1 MIGGRAG
8 EVGRLTG
15 QVAAAEAATKG
26 ASELSAGFT
35 ASAEA
40 ATKGASELSAGFTA
54 SFCNLAALL
63 AKRWALRL
71 ARITSAVCQNRYIS
85 KWTDAHSTFTCEG
98 NSSFFGGSLL
108 MYRCVKVGLA
118 T

>member
-15 QVAAAEAATKG
+15 QVAA
-26 ASELSAGFT
+26 
-35 ASAEA
+35 AEA

-71 ARITSAVCQNRYIS
+71 ARITSAVC
-85 KWTDAHSTFTCEG
+85 
-98 NSSFFGGSLL
+98 
-108 MYRCVKVGLA
+108 
-118 T
+118 